1 MAGQPFTA
9 ADAAGNTIQ
18 EHMNRSSCV
27 LARMDVMGHG
37 ADDNNTATTRER
49 LDTVGAAD
57 VAATLQALATPS
69 RLRILAR
76 LQEGP
81 CAVGDLAEAV
91 GMEASACSHQLRLLR
106 NLGLVTGERRGR
118 SIVYALYDHHVAELL
133 DQALF
138 HVEHLRLGLHDA
150 PAAGDAVRESA
161 PLQRFA

>member
-1 MAGQPFTA
+1 MA
-9 ADAAGNTIQ
+9 
-18 EHMNRSSCV
+18 
-27 LARMDVMGHG
+27 LMGHG
-37 ADDNNTATTRER
+37 VDTKSTATTRER
-49 LDTVGAAD
+49 LDTVGATD

-91 GMEASACSHQLRLLR
+91 GMEQSACSHQLRLLR
-106 NLGLVTGERRGR
+106 NLGLVAGERRGR

-138 HVEHLRLGLHDA
+138 HVEHLRLGLRDA
-150 PAAGDAVRESA
+150 PDEE
-161 PLQRFA
+161 